1 MAALNVGKPVDRVI
15 SVVGLSATV
24 IPEVVSG
31 IVLILVF
38 GIWLNVLP
46 IQAST
51 PPGASIGDPAL
62 PPDPARR
69 SRWS

>member
-1 MAALNVGKPVDRVI
+1 MAALNVGKPLDRVI

-31 IVLILVF
+31 IVLILIF

-46 IQAST
+46 IHATDAAGSSASAPSST
-51 PPGASIGDPAL
+51 T
-62 PPDPARR
+62 
-69 SRWS
+69 